1 MSTYSSSENQ
11 LEKID
16 ITRFVDEFLNAF
28 RKMWIIVLVLTAGL
42 GALGYLRIKDSY
54 IPSYTAE
61 ATVAV
66 TVKSDGKMNDSKTAE
81 QLGVIFP
88 YILTSGVLKD
98 VIIEDMGVT
107 SLPGTIK
114 VTNIEGTNL
123 LTISVTTSDQM
134 NSYNELMS
142 VIRNY
147 PKVAQYVVGET
158 ELDIIDE
165 SGIPED
171 TGKAISYQS
180 NVIKYASIGLLIGL
194 LMVFIRMVLFRTV
207 RNSKDLKSISNLNYL
222 GTLPVYKLK
231 KRRQGKNKISI
242 MEHNVQQDYLEAIR
256 LIRARV
262 TQRLTETGNKVVMV
276 TSSIPGEGKSTVAA
290 NLAMSIS
297 RKDRNVV
304 LIDCDLRNP
313 SLQEIFDVDDDQP
326 GIIDVLTGDVNPA
339 DALVS
344 YEDKGLRLLVLFG
357 NRDKVT
363 EHAEIL
369 SGKSMGQLLKALRE
383 VADIIILDTPPS
395 AMLVDAMMVAKY
407 VDEAVYVIKCDYA
420 RRHVIING
428 IQELKDAGVEI
439 GGVILNGGKE
449 GSAGYGY
456 HTYGYGYGSHYYYG
470 DSKSKKKKLK
480 QEVEDTMQLENLQET
495 EESGSI
501 PVQDD
506 IEESGEIPAQDDSD
520 ESGQIPVQEETSH
533 EEGEQ

>member
-1 MSTYSSSENQ
+1 MSTYSSSDNQ

-16 ITRFVDEFLNAF
+16 ITRFVDEFLNSL
-28 RKMWIIVLVLTAGL
+28 KKIWVVVLVLTAGM
-42 GALGYLRIKDSY
+42 GTLGYLRIKDSY

-66 TVKSDGKMNDSKTAE
+66 TVMSDGKMNDAKTAE

-88 YILTSGVLKD
+88 YILTSGVLRD
-98 VIIEDMGVT
+98 VIIEDMQVS

-123 LTISVTTSDQM
+123 LTISVTTSNQM

-147 PKVAQYVVGET
+147 PKVARYVVGET

-165 SGIPED
+165 SGVPED
-171 TGKAISYQS
+171 SGKAIRYQN
-180 NVIKYASIGLLIGL
+180 NVIRYASMGLLAGL
-194 LMVFIRMVLFRTV
+194 LLVFIRMVLFRTV

-262 TQRLTETGNKVVMV
+262 TQRLAETGNKVIMV

-313 SLQEIFDVDDDQP
+313 SLQEIFDVDEDQP
-326 GIIDVLTGDVNPA
+326 GIIDVLTGKVNPA

-344 YEDKGLRLLVLFG
+344 YEKKGLRLLVLFG
-357 NRDKVT
+357 NKEQST

-369 SGKSMGQLLKALRE
+369 SGRNMGQLLKALRE
-383 VADIIILDTPPS
+383 IADVIILDTPPS
-395 AMLVDAMMVAKY
+395 AMLVDAMMLSKY
-407 VDEAVYVIKCDYA
+407 ADEAIYVVKCDYA
-420 RRHVIING
+420 RRNVIING
-428 IQELKDAGVEI
+428 IQELKDSGIEV

-456 HTYGYGYGSHYYYG
+456 HSYGYGSHYYYG
-470 DSKSKKKKLK
+470 DSKSKKKKSSK
-480 QEVEDTMQLENLQET
+480 DDGGSEEEET
-495 EESGSI
+495 AQSSIPEPEESGSI
-501 PVQDD
+501 PVQ
-506 IEESGEIPAQDDSD
+506 ED
-520 ESGQIPVQEETSH
+520 ESGSIPVQEET
-533 EEGEQ
+533 E